1 LLANSRSALKRIRIT
16 EKRTKRNRHV
26 KSTMRTA
33 VRSFRTAVTENNNET
48 AELKLREAIR
58 QLDKA
63 VSKGVIHRNQAA
75 RKKSRLT
82 KQLNRMQSADS

>member
-1 LLANSRSALKRIRIT
+1 
-16 EKRTKRNRHV
+16 
-26 KSTMRTA
+26 MRTA